1 MNKAVFI
8 DRDGVINELI
18 NRDGGKYSPRLVK
31 DFHMFPFVPGAMKQI
46 RDAGYLVVIVTNQP
60 DISRGFLKQE
70 VLDEMHQILRTLCQV
85 DAIYVCPHD
94 NSDACLCRKPLPGM
108 LLEAA
113 SDFSIDLN
121 SSWMIGD
128 RDSDIQAGQK
138 AGCSTIM
145 IGTQQLRNN
154 QQWDLDTQIAGDLS
168 SVFSIIDPKSG
179 K

>member
-31 DFHMFPFVPGAMKQI
+31 DFDMFPFVPGAMKQI

-70 VLDEMHQILRTLCQV
+70 VLDEMHQILRTLCHV

-108 LLEAA
+108 LLKAA
-113 SDFSIDLN
+113 SDLSIDLN

-138 AGCSTIM
+138 AGCRTIM

-154 QQWDLDTQIAGDLS
+154 QQWDLDTQIAEDLS
-168 SVFSIIDPKSG
+168 SAFSIIEPKSE

>member
-31 DFHMFPFVPGAMKQI
+31 DFHIFPFVPGAMKQI
-46 RDAGYLVVIVTNQP
+46 RDAGYLVVVVTNQP

-113 SDFSIDLN
+113 SDLSIDLN

-128 RDSDIQAGQK
+128 RDSDIQAGQR
-138 AGCSTIM
+138 AGCRTIM
-145 IGTQQLRNN
+145 IGPQQLRNN
-154 QQWDLDTQIAGDLS
+154 QQWDLDTQITGGLS
-168 SVFSIIDPKSG
+168 SVFSIIEPKSE